1 MLTPLFFVENV
12 EGGGTM
18 ATWEQKKN
26 IIRTQILNAANIYKN
41 KLAGKVFLY
50 ICGNDYQNVP

>member
-1 MLTPLFFVENV
+1 
-12 EGGGTM
+12 M